1 MASRICAAVML
12 ISTFGFAA
20 KQEQV
25 NRVVA
30 KVGNDII
37 TSVELERYVTPIVN
51 QLKKSFTDEQLE
63 GRIAHARQTAL
74 NSLIERKLL
83 NQEAERVQLAIPEV
97 EVEKY
102 MNKIKANYGSEE
114 NYQAFLAKEGLTPEE
129 MYKMAED
136 ELKAQV
142 IIHEKVIKK
151 INVLP
156 SEIHD
161 YYQLHVSE
169 FLRPAQVR
177 MYQILIKKSDPPEK
191 AKKTAKNILI
201 QLKENAN
208 FQQMAQ
214 LLSEGPKR
222 KAGGLWGYVT
232 RGFFGEEMSKVEDAA
247 FKLKPGQFS
256 DIIETDLGYHIVF
269 IDRKRI
275 SRILTEREAYDDIYN
290 RLSDAQFTEIYKN
303 YLDYLRGKT
312 YVEIISD

>member
-1 MASRICAAVML
+1 MESKICAAIL
-12 ISTFGFAA
+12 LFSTFGFCAG
-20 KQEQV
+20 KEQV

-30 KVGNDII
+30 KVGNEII

-51 QLKKSFTDEQLE
+51 QLKKSFTDEQLD
-63 GRIAHARQTAL
+63 GRIAHAKQTAL
-74 NSLIERKLL
+74 KSLIERKLL
-83 NQEAERVQLAIPEV
+83 NQEAERMQLSMPEV

-102 MNKIKANYGSEE
+102 MDKVKANYGSEE
-114 NYQAFLAKEGLTPEE
+114 NFLAFLAKEGLSIEE
-129 MYKMAED
+129 MKEMAAD

-142 IIHEKVIKK
+142 IIHEKIIKK

-177 MYQILIKKSDPPEK
+177 MYQILVKKSDPPGK
-191 AKKTAKNILI
+191 ARKTANDILI
-201 QLKENAN
+201 QLKEGAN

-214 LLSEGPKR
+214 LKSEGPKR
-222 KAGGLWGYVT
+222 KKGGLWGYVT
-232 RGFFGEEMSKVEDAA
+232 RGFFGDEMARVEGAA
-247 FKLKPGQFS
+247 FKLKAGQFS

-312 YVEIISD
+312 YVEIIAE